1 MMNGTCCIWVTC
13 YYTRGG
19 SPQQLSGECV
29 YLYSCRLAASSM
41 VASAAPHC
49 CISFV
54 NAQAHAYRASR
65 RSRARCSH
73 ACRASRRSTSSSRA
87 TCLRRSRTPVMTA
100 SVALSW
106 PFARDCSMMK
116 RLSSTVM
123 GAYCIAF
130 LASPSNCRGGGGG
143 AAILPDLKSTRTS
156 PTPELLRVATR
167 LLARRRIVRV
177 AADIGALERAEL
189 ALGVRPS

>member
-1 MMNGTCCIWVTC
+1 
-13 YYTRGG
+13 
-19 SPQQLSGECV
+19 
-29 YLYSCRLAASSM
+29 
-41 VASAAPHC
+41 
-49 CISFV
+49 
-54 NAQAHAYRASR
+54 
-65 RSRARCSH
+65 
-73 ACRASRRSTSSSRA
+73 
-87 TCLRRSRTPVMTA
+87 
-100 SVALSW
+100 
-106 PFARDCSMMK
+106 
-116 RLSSTVM
+116 M

-189 ALGVRPS
+189 ALVTVRPDALEKLEANDEADSSDEIAAEVFEFRTVGGGCD

>member
-1 MMNGTCCIWVTC
+1 M
-13 YYTRGG
+13 
-19 SPQQLSGECV
+19 
-29 YLYSCRLAASSM
+29 
-41 VASAAPHC
+41 
-49 CISFV
+49 

-65 RSRARCSH
+65 RSRACRSH
-73 ACRASRRSTSSSRA
+73 ACRASRRSSSSSRA

-116 RLSSTVM
+116 RLSSIVM

-167 LLARRRIVRV
+167 LLARRRMVRV
-177 AADIGALERAEL
+177 AADIFCARKGGESGGACVGDGEAP
-189 ALGVRPS
+189 VRPASAREIGIFDFDESKRLTNSAKQTNSGVFCT